1 MVDFSQLVRESA
13 RKGKLS
19 PSLTVIEQTWDVLV
33 GPEVALH
40 VRPLCLR
47 GSTLVVKVRPHWVK
61 EWTRHKPQILK
72 AIGQYIL
79 GIHDLDF
86 EEGELPM
93 SPVPSTVSSHNSPVN
108 EDIDSTFQRIIE
120 LVMKERQQ

>member
-13 RKGKLS
+13 RKGRLS

-33 GPEVALH
+33 GPEVAQH
-40 VRPLCLR
+40 VMPVDLR

-61 EWTRHKPQILK
+61 EWTRHKPRILK
-72 AIGQYIL
+72 AIGQYVP

-93 SPVPSTVSSHNSPVN
+93 TPIPSTVSSHNSPTS

-120 LVMKERQQ
+120 LVMKERQ